1 MDHRGITALSHQP
14 TNPPCL
20 WALWMS
26 RSVWRGSYSVCQP
39 AAGTPFWMRALWRH
53 RSALPKWQ
61 WRSDRIKYSLISRCC
76 SQCNGADSWQF
87 MKSSGTSG
95 TFGSRFFRTS
105 YMLSSS
111 MPVMR
116 TAKRT
121 DPTMNKMTSGEE
133 IDGNISREEL
143 GGQHTGWCG

>member
-1 MDHRGITALSHQP
+1 
-14 TNPPCL
+14 
-20 WALWMS
+20 
-26 RSVWRGSYSVCQP
+26 
-39 AAGTPFWMRALWRH
+39 
-53 RSALPKWQ
+53 
-61 WRSDRIKYSLISRCC
+61 
-76 SQCNGADSWQF
+76 

-143 GGQHTGWCG
+143 GGQHTG